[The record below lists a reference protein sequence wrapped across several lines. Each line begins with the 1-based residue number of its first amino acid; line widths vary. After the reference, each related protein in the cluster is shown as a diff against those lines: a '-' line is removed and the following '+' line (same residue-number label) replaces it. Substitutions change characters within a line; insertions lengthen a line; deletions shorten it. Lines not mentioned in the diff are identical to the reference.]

1 MLHSYAGLLQS
12 EIWTNTVTVMC
23 IIGTIAVIGII
34 AIAIYLSLAFRPKS
48 EADLATEGAQPTEEV
63 AKKKRKAT
71 RIIKI
76 TVAVLLVFVLAWGS
90 LILYK
95 YAINPDNLDG
105 IWNPSKRSAII
116 TDITL
121 DEDEHTM
128 DDFRSLIDD
137 KSETVTYAIT
147 AKVDI
152 DNFSIVIKFYN
163 EPYSSGNSYDSP
175 TAYTDKLRVTD
186 ASGETVVSVKANCEY
201 TLTVNAQ
208 SFVIEDSETG
218 TEIDYRSKLGSCV
231 DFRFVVSSGTTTYF
245 N

>member
-48 EADLATEGAQPTEEV
+48 EADLTGDGTQPSEEV
-63 AKKKRKAT
+63 TRKKQRST

-90 LILYK
+90 LMLYD
-95 YAINPDNLDG
+95 YAVSPENLDG
-105 IWNPSKRSAII
+105 IGNPGKRPATL

-121 DEDEHTM
+121 DEDEHTIE
-128 DDFRSLIDD
+128 DFQSLIADEN
-137 KSETVTYAIT
+137 ETVTYTIT

-152 DNFSIVIKFYN
+152 DNFSIMIKFY
-163 EPYSSGNSYDSP
+163 EKTYTGSEYDSP
-175 TAYTDKLRVTD
+175 TAYTDKLRVTAD
-186 ASGETVVSVKANCEY
+186 GETKTTLEANCDY

-208 SFVIEDSETG
+208 SFVFEDAETG
-218 TEIDYRSKLGSCV
+218 TEVDYRSKLSLCV
-231 DFRFVVSSGTTTYF
+231 DFRIVVSGGTTSRF
-245 N
+245 G